1 VLLKSNRVLWPD
13 GELRPGCVAIEGG
26 RILEL
31 RVASAPGALD
41 LEDRLLLPG
50 MVDLHG
56 DAFERQW
63 MPRSGVFFPLDVALV
78 DSDRQLLAN
87 GITTAYHGLTVSWE
101 PGLRGIEHGRL
112 MVTALDRIRPVLQCD
127 TRLHLRYELY
137 ALNETAEILDWI
149 RGGKVHLVGFND
161 HLEMIA
167 AKLDKGAKGAQYA
180 ERSGL
185 TIEAFRALLE
195 ATRARQAEVWP
206 AVEAVAQASRE
217 GRIPMASHDDESPA
231 MSERFRRIGSSICEF
246 PLDEATA
253 QAEQEAGQEVILG
266 GPNIVRGKSHIRR
279 LGATETLRRG
289 LGTVLTSDYYYPA
302 LLHAAFRL
310 VRDGVL
316 PFGAA
321 WALVSSAPARA
332 AGLEDRGRIEAGL
345 RADLIVVD
353 DSQESLPRV
362 SMAVVE
368 GRLAHLADPGI
379 WNG

>member
-1 VLLKSNRVLWPD
+1 VRLKSNRVLWPD
-13 GELRPGCVAIEGG
+13 GELRPGFVAIEGG
-26 RILEL
+26 RIQDLSDH
-31 RVASAPGALD
+31 SAPNAVD
-41 LEDRLLLPG
+41 LGDRLLLPG

-63 MPRSGVFFPLDVALV
+63 MPRSGVFFPLDVALM

-112 MVTALDRIRPVLQCD
+112 MVSALDQIRPALHCD

-137 ALNETAEILDWI
+137 ALNETTELIEWV
-149 RGGKVHLVGFND
+149 RGRQVHMVGFND

-167 AKLDKGAKGAQYA
+167 GKLDKGAKGAQYA

-185 TIEAFRALLE
+185 TMEAFRALVE
-195 ATRARQAEVWP
+195 STRARRPEVWP
-206 AVEAVAQASRE
+206 AVEAVARASRQA
-217 GRIPMASHDDESPA
+217 GIPMASHDDETPA
-231 MSERFRRIGSSICEF
+231 MCEQFRRIGSSICEF
-246 PLDEATA
+246 PLDAATA
-253 QAEQEAGQEVILG
+253 RAAQQAGQDVVLG
-266 GPNIVRGKSHIRR
+266 GPNVVRGKSHTRR
-279 LGATETLRRG
+279 LNAADALQDG
-289 LGTVLTSDYYYPA
+289 LGTILTSDYYYPSM
-302 LLHAAFRL
+302 LHAAFRL
-310 VRDGVL
+310 VRDGIM

-332 AGLEDRGRIEAGL
+332 AGLVDRGSIAPGM

-353 DSQESLPRV
+353 DSLGSLPRV
-362 SMAVVE
+362 SMAVAA
-368 GRLAHLADPGI
+368 GRLAHLADPDI